1 MKYGIGDVARTLG
14 LTPAALHFFER
25 EGVIGP
31 KKGGAARRTYG
42 AEDIIRLISYKK
54 YRSMDMPLK
63 EIARQFSPQGD
74 TSLRIAKKLTAQR
87 EAALETALRYE
98 RLARD
103 IQWFEQAI
111 ERASAQIGVI
121 ELSTLPEC
129 FALLVGRDG
138 FISRD
143 RAEQE
148 RVAAWLEHLPAVRIS
163 VFGQAD
169 GSACFGYTVSTGRAR
184 QLGLDKTPGAV
195 RIMPHIALRAC
206 LLLPYAYYEQP
217 AMAFEALWARL
228 KEQGYRQAGMVV
240 GVNLCVECGGSQR
253 DTLCEVW
260 LPVD

>member
-31 KKGGAARRTYG
+31 KKGAATRRTYG

-63 EIARQFSPQGD
+63 EIAKQFSPQGD
-74 TSLRIAKKLTAQR
+74 TCQGIAGKLSCQR

-103 IQWFEQAI
+103 ILWFEQAI
-111 ERASAQIGVI
+111 GCAAAQVGRI
-121 ELSTLPEC
+121 ELSAIPEC

-143 RAEQE
+143 RREQE
-148 RVAAWLEHLPAVRIS
+148 HVAAWLEHLPAVRIS
-163 VFGQAD
+163 VFGHKD
-169 GSACFGYTVSTGRAR
+169 GSACFGYTVSLKRAR
-184 QLGLDKTPGAV
+184 QLGLDKTPGAL
-195 RIMPHIALRAC
+195 HIQPCVALHTC
-206 LLLPYAYYEQP
+206 LVLPYAYYEQP
-217 AMAFEALWARL
+217 AMAFEPLWARL
-228 KEQGYRQAGMVV
+228 QEQGLYQAGMGM
-240 GVNLCVECGGSQR
+240 GVNLCVECNGAQR

-260 LPVD
+260 LPID